1 MIPVLFPSD
10 ATTFTTQGL
19 GALTDAISCTV
30 TEERNGVYELEMQYP
45 ANGIHAKDIS
55 TRSII
60 TAIPSPYRDPQPFR
74 VYQIDTPIDG
84 VVTIYAQHI
93 SYDLSG
99 IPVNPFSANS
109 TALALAA

>member
-1 MIPVLFPSD
+1 
-10 ATTFTTQGL
+10 
-19 GALTDAISCTV
+19 
-30 TEERNGVYELEMQYP
+30 MQYP

-93 SYDLSG
+93 SYDLVRYPRS
-99 IPVNPFSANS
+99 IPFRPIPPP
-109 TALALAA
+109 